1 MKRGRRE
8 LQKKPLKPKKM
19 TVKEIERKKKII
31 IKITLTILALIILF
45 IIAMIANN
53 YIILDK

>member
-19 TVKEIERKKKII
+19 TAKEIERKKKII
-31 IKITLTILALIILF
+31 IKIALTI
-45 IIAMIANN
+45 
-53 YIILDK
+53 K